1 MSDRLGL
8 NNNSS
13 HTFCFLLAKLETVK
27 SSSCS
32 NNFCALCVLCIK
44 ICCIFQG
51 YPLKFLFRICN
62 SSTSSLLK
70 KHVEFVGPCINSFI
84 ISSYEAGYEVKF
96 GI

>member
-27 SSSCS
+27 SSSS
-32 NNFCALCVLCIK
+32 NNFCAICVLCIK

-62 SSTSSLLK
+62 NSTSSLLK
-70 KHVEFVGPCINSFI
+70 KYVEFVGPCINSFI